1 MSDGSGGFADCGRFS
16 GDGEEVRPSVTANKG
31 VGSGRSGAKLK
42 DGGRVSPIAELR
54 VTAVVENPFLRVGLD
69 NDDFLRLE
77 KSSNLEYRRRF
88 KITHAGMHAGNRPG
102 LSASPSRSSV
112 TESPPDPTGVVT
124 VVRGM
129 KGALCGSGDISM
141 GSFPGPGEDDGIGGV
156 VELSVL
162 L

>member
-1 MSDGSGGFADCGRFS
+1 MSEGSGEFADCGRFS

-31 VGSGRSGAKLK
+31 VGLGRSGTKLR
-42 DGGRVSPIAELR
+42 DGGRVSPMAELR

-69 NDDFLRLE
+69 TDGFLRLE
-77 KSSNLEYRRRF
+77 QSSNLAYTSQSRF
-88 KITHAGMHAGNRPG
+88 THAGMHAGSREG
-102 LSASPSRSSV
+102 LFACESCSSV
-112 TESPPDPTGVVT
+112 TESLPVPTGVVP

-141 GSFPGPGEDDGIGGV
+141 GSFAGPGEDDGIGGV